1 MRKFLVSSK
10 KYSGTVEV
18 VYNQDVLQSLDFGTA
33 ELTAAQ
39 RSAFMSLLQV
49 RFDAFVDAMQKA
61 GAVVVED
68 EYEVTFEQ
76 YWRQVR
82 KKVNRARSQAVWDK
96 LSKTN
101 KVLALTS
108 LPLYYKYLD
117 RTGRYEADPDR
128 YLKDKYYETNWRA
141 L

>member
-18 VYNQDVLQSLDFGTA
+18 VYNRDVLQALDFAQA
-33 ELTAAQ
+33 ELSAAQ

-49 RFDAFVDAMQKA
+49 HFDAFVDSMQKA
-61 GAVVVED
+61 GATVVED
-68 EYEVTFEQ
+68 EFEVSFDQ

-82 KKVNRARSQAVWDK
+82 KKVNRARSEAAWGK
-96 LSKTN
+96 MNKTDR
-101 KVLALTS
+101 VLAFTN
-108 LPLYYKYLD
+108 LPQYYKYLD

-128 YLKDKYYETNWRA
+128 YLKEKYYETNWRG